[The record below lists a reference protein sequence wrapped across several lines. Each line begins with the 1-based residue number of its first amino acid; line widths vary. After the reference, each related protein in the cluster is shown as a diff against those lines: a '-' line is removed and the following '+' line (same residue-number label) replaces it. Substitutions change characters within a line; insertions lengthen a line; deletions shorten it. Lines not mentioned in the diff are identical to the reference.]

1 MLWLLNVS
9 QKLNVQ
15 HQSERQLQK
24 EKQLQNARQL
34 QSEKLQRKLQLKSDD
49 DRFVNAKKI
58 SSITIDVNLLF
69 L

>member
-1 MLWLLNVS
+1 
-9 QKLNVQ
+9 VQ

-24 EKQLQNARQL
+24 EKQLQSERQLQKEKQL
-34 QSEKLQRKLQLKSDD
+34 QSERPQRRLQLKSDD

-58 SSITIDVNLLF
+58 SSITIGVNLLF